1 VLRSS
6 GGPFTDSFRL
16 RHPDRREAYT
26 CFSTASGA
34 AAFNYGSRIDLIL
47 VAGPCQHALGPFQG
61 SVKTTEVR
69 ESRQDAE
76 KSRSFPLD
84 ARKEGPPMV
93 GEQEAVACSK
103 SEEGTESNG
112 KAHRLLITDEND
124 TKLGNG
130 GVVGGGLDGLSGS
143 LQAHLFEEFRDAL
156 RRHVPGSN
164 GTLSASAPST
174 RPGALI
180 SASSDAA
187 AARHT
192 VVTEIEEIVPQK
204 AADSVASQPTQP
216 PLQEAAATRT
226 DDTFPN
232 LDEVSCSCLGR
243 SDAYG
248 FAECGVL
255 DADILSQFPGSSD
268 HRPVYVRLRGQRDGA
283 LHKVPPLSTR
293 YMPELRGKQTRI
305 RE

>member
-1 VLRSS
+1 MLRSS

-16 RHPDRREAYT
+16 RHPERREAYT

-47 VAGPCQHALGPFQG
+47 VAGPCQHAWGRYLE

-69 ESRQDAE
+69 GSRQDAE

-84 ARKEGPPMV
+84 SGARGEEPPTV
-93 GEQEAVACSK
+93 EAAACSK

-112 KAHRLLITDEND
+112 KAHRLLITDENG
-124 TKLGNG
+124 TNLGNG
-130 GVVGGGLDGLSGS
+130 GVAGGGLDGLSGS

-156 RRHVPGSN
+156 RRHVPGVN
-164 GTLSASAPST
+164 DTLSASAPST
-174 RPGALI
+174 RSGAVKAASGILI
-180 SASSDAA
+180 ADP
-187 AARHT
+187 HT
-192 VVTEIEEIVPQK
+192 VDTEIEEVGPQK
-204 AADSVASQPTQP
+204 AADDVASQPTQP
-216 PLQEAAATRT
+216 LLPEEASSRT
-226 DDTFPN
+226 GDTYPN
-232 LDEVSCSCLGR
+232 VGEASCSCSGR

-268 HRPVYVRLRGQRDGA
+268 HRPVYVRLRGQRDVA

>member
-47 VAGPCQHALGPFQG
+47 VAGPCQHALGRYLE

-69 ESRQDAE
+69 ESRHDVE
-76 KSRSFPLD
+76 KNWSFPLD
-84 ARKEGPPMV
+84 PDAREEEPPRF
-93 GEQEAVACSK
+93 GKQEAAACSK
-103 SEEGTESNG
+103 SEDGTESNG
-112 KAHRLLITDEND
+112 KAHRLLTADEND

-130 GVVGGGLDGLSGS
+130 GAVEGGLDGLSGS

-156 RRHVPGSN
+156 RRHVPGVN

-174 RPGALI
+174 RPGTVKA
-180 SASSDAA
+180 ASGGQS
-187 AARHT
+187 
-192 VVTEIEEIVPQK
+192 EIEEIVPRK
-204 AADSVASQPTQP
+204 AADSVASEPTQP
-216 PLQEAAATRT
+216 LLPEAAATRT
-226 DDTFPN
+226 FDTCPN
-232 LDEVSCSCLGR
+232 LDEASCSCLGR
-243 SDAYG
+243 SDASG
-248 FAECGVL
+248 FAECEVL

-268 HRPVYVRLRGQRDGA
+268 HRPVYVRLRGQRYGA